1 MMNSLNIN
9 GHSQT
14 SAFKEF
20 KRILY
25 KCHPRF
31 VKAYKNQPNWLDIR
45 KFLGVWMHAKYETC
59 LEHWQA
65 FREC

>member
-31 VKAYKNQPNWLDIR
+31 VKAYKNQPNRLDIR
-45 KFLGVWMHAKYETC
+45 KFLGV
-59 LEHWQA
+59 
-65 FREC
+65 